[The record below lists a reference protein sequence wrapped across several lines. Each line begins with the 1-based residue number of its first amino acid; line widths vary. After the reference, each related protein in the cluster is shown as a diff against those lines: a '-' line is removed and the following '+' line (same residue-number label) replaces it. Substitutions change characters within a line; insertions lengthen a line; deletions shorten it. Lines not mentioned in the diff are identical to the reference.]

1 MVYMQEYQS
10 RRLIKMAIIVAVI
23 VAEIVVVGTM
33 WMGRSAREATE
44 DAVHSVSRFYLDELA
59 SRRRQVVETNLDNT
73 IKNMRTAITLMEDSD
88 LDSVEHLQ
96 AYQAKIKKMYG
107 LDKFAFVD
115 EDGVIYTAL
124 GIKKNIKDYD
134 FDYKTLK
141 GPNISVRKADD
152 TREVVVALPIVNM
165 KLAGKKLRVCFA
177 EIDMEEML
185 EGISIHSDTS
195 GVTFCNLYT
204 GTGESLTNMV
214 LGGLASEDNL
224 LEAMEHA
231 EYEKGY
237 SLEKMVGDFKN
248 GTAGLVSFTYNDI
261 QETMDYVPVKGTDWM
276 LTYLIRESVITEQIS
291 DISNGL
297 TRRSLVLTVL
307 ITLVMLGLFALMGTQ
322 VRRNIRLSLEK
333 EALEAESRIKQ
344 EEMEERLALQEKLLE
359 QEKKRVQQDK
369 MITAM
374 ASDYRSVYYVDL
386 DEDDGICYRSDPDI
400 EDVGT
405 DGEHFK
411 FHEEFSEYAEKYVA
425 ENDRE
430 EFLRFIDLGNIKAAL
445 SDNNIIAH
453 RYLTIR
459 DGAEKYEM
467 LRMAGV
473 RHPKDRDDHIVH
485 AVGVGFTNV
494 DSEMRED
501 MARSNALN
509 DALTLAEEANKAK
522 TAFLS
527 NMSHEIR
534 TPMNAIIGLDTIA
547 LADPDISDKTRD
559 YLTKIDGSAHHLLR
573 LINDILDVSRI
584 ESGKMTIKNEEFSFS
599 QLIEQIN
606 TMISSQCQEK
616 GLEYD
621 CHINGHVDDYYV
633 GDDMKLKQV
642 LINIL
647 GNSVKFT
654 PKGGNVTMTVER
666 VAHYEDKSTIRFV
679 LKDTGIGM
687 DKEFLP
693 KLFDTFS
700 QEDQRVAN
708 RYGSTGLGMAISK
721 SIVEMMNGNITV
733 ESEKGKGTEFTVT
746 VTLKDCEQGVGHN
759 EDIDIDLKSL
769 SVLVIDDDEVA
780 CEHAKL
786 VLEAAGVS
794 TDTTLSGRDAIE
806 MVKIKEARR
815 ESYGLILVD
824 WKMPDMDGL
833 ETTKKIREIV
843 GSESA
848 IIILTAYNW
857 DDILDDAVSAGVDS
871 FIAKPLF
878 AGNVL
883 EQFKAA
889 LKEKN
894 IKYPEMKHKA
904 DLNGR
909 RILLAEDMM
918 VNAEIMKELLSMKG
932 MTCDHAENGK
942 IAVDMFSSHPAGYYD
957 AILMDMRMPVMTGLE
972 ATDAIRKLEDRE
984 DAKTI
989 PIIALTANAFDED
1002 VQKSLQAGL
1011 DAHLSKP
1018 VEPDSLFAAL
1028 ESLIKD

>member
-1 MVYMQEYQS
+1 MQENQN
-10 RRLIKMAIIVAVI
+10 RRLITTAVI
-23 VAEIVVVGTM
+23 VAAVIAAIVIIGTM

-59 SRRRQVVETNLDNT
+59 SRRRQVVEENLDNT
-73 IKNMRTAITLMEDSD
+73 IKNMRTAMSLMDDND
-88 LDSVEHLQ
+88 LSSVKNLQ
-96 AYQAKIKKMYG
+96 AYQAKIKKMYE

-115 EDGVIYTAL
+115 ETGLSYTAL
-124 GIKKNIKDYD
+124 GVKKNISEYE
-134 FDYKTLK
+134 FDYKSLK
-141 GPNISVRKADD
+141 GPDISVRKAEDE
-152 TREVVVALPIVNM
+152 REVVIALPAVNM
-165 KLAGKKLRVCFA
+165 KLEGKKLRVCFV
-177 EIDMEEML
+177 EIDMDEML
-185 EGISIHSDTS
+185 EGLSIHSDTS

-204 GTGESLTNMV
+204 QTGESLTDMV
-214 LGGLASEDNL
+214 LGGLANEDNL
-224 LEAMEHA
+224 LGAMEHA
-231 EYEKGY
+231 EFEEGY
-237 SLEKMVGDFKN
+237 SLEKMVSDFKN
-248 GTAGLVSFTYNDI
+248 KEAGLISFTYGDI
-261 QETMDYVPVKGTDWM
+261 QETLDYVPVKGTDWM
-276 LTYLIRESVITEQIS
+276 LTYLIRESVISEQIS
-291 DISNGL
+291 DISNSL
-297 TRRSLVLTVL
+297 TQKSLVLTIL
-307 ITLVMLGLFALMGTQ
+307 ITLVMLGLFAIAGMQ
-322 VRRNIRLSLEK
+322 IRKNMQLSVEK
-333 EALEAESRIKQ
+333 EKLEAESKIKQ

-374 ASDYRSVYYVDL
+374 ASDYRSVYYVDIDK
-386 DEDDGICYRSDPDI
+386 DEGVCYRSDPDT
-400 EDVGT
+400 EDVGAG
-405 DGEHFK
+405 GEHFK
-411 FHEEFSEYAEKYVA
+411 FHEAFSEYAGKYVA
-425 ENDRE
+425 ENDRK
-430 EFLRFIDLGNIKAAL
+430 EFLDFIDLANIKAAL
-445 SDNNIIAH
+445 ADSNIIAH
-453 RYLTIR
+453 RYLTVR
-459 DGAEKYEM
+459 DGVEEYEM

-485 AVGVGFTNV
+485 AVGIGFTNV

-501 MARSNALN
+501 MARRTALS
-509 DALTLAEEANKAK
+509 DALSLAEEANKAK

-654 PKGGNVTMTVER
+654 PKGGAVTMTVER
-666 VAHYEDKSTIRFV
+666 VAHFEDKSTIRFT

-687 DKEFLP
+687 DKDFLP
-693 KLFDTFS
+693 KLFEAFS
-700 QEDQRVAN
+700 QEDQRAAN

-721 SIVEMMNGNITV
+721 SIVEMMNGNIEV

-746 VTLKDCEQGVGHN
+746 VTLKDCGQTAGYNG
-759 EDIDIDLKSL
+759 DIDLDLKSL
-769 SVLVIDDDEVA
+769 SVLVIDDDTVA

-794 TDTTLSGRDAIE
+794 TDISLSGREAIE
-806 MVKIKEARR
+806 MVKIREARR
-815 ESYGLILVD
+815 EPYGLILVD

-843 GSESA
+843 GTESA

-857 DDILDDAVSAGVDS
+857 DDILDEAVSAGVDS
-871 FIAKPLF
+871 FMAKPIF
-878 AGNVL
+878 AGNVI

-894 IKYPEMKHKA
+894 IKYPEKEHKA
-904 DLNGR
+904 DLKGR

-918 VNAEIMKELLSMKG
+918 VNAEIMKEILKMRE
-932 MTCDHAENGK
+932 MTCDHAENGQV
-942 IAVDMFSSHPAGYYD
+942 AVDMFKSHTEGYYD
-957 AILMDMRMPVMTGLE
+957 AILMDMRMPVMDGLE
-972 ATDAIRKLEDRE
+972 ATDAIRSLEDRE
-984 DAKTI
+984 DAKDI

-1011 DAHLSKP
+1011 NAHLSKP
-1018 VEPDSLFAAL
+1018 VEAESLFAAL
-1028 ESLIKD
+1028 EGLIRD